1 MPRFPNWVVAKN
13 SPEGEK
19 AKEVTGVLV
28 ENQSISL
35 LETISQTRTVQSMP
49 ELINHLE
56 SWLKQQS
63 VIWFLCPLNFLTNLF
78 VSTSNIR
85 ITRSSA
91 ITASR
96 LLSLSYSICVIDDF
110 MSMLLFTSSLSNPQN
125 LITPIPRHLLVSASI
140 SLFSLFLQ

>member
-110 MSMLLFTSSLSNPQN
+110 MSMLLFTSS
-125 LITPIPRHLLVSASI
+125 
-140 SLFSLFLQ
+140 